1 MEQIIK
7 KTKAK
12 LSSKAEPIDQERPLQ
27 KQQYMD
33 SLKIFVS

>member
-27 KQQYMD
+27 KPQYID